1 MTASNTRPPVARP
14 VRILAVADSDSYL
27 KWGAATLA
35 TLTDVGV
42 LELVLL
48 RSPILPSP
56 DQRAAAVAG
65 TPFARVDVP
74 VLTPR
79 ALRAHLRMTD
89 PDVVLLSATGP
100 VAELVVRI
108 VERADARAGRRR
120 PTRATTGS
128 AADRAVEPDAGLR
141 PTTGT
146 ERARASGAAAPRS
159 RRPALVGG
167 LPGMS
172 YPATLRAL
180 RFRAGQDAF
189 VVHSQRERREFAAVA
204 DVLGLDL
211 SVALAP
217 LPFLPAPHVVTP
229 RTQVPPD
236 SEPLDAMPHD
246 AAPRDAS
253 RTATTCGAPGHDSA
267 SLRAAPAATHR
278 ATAAT
283 QGAPL
288 SRVVFAPQAK
298 MPVTRPH
305 RVQILEALARLA
317 AARPGVDIVVKVRG
331 LAGEAQ
337 THHED
342 LPFDALLADLVASG
356 SVPQGALRVATGPLS
371 DQLVPGSALVTVSS
385 TAALESLAAGVPTLV
400 LEDFGVNERMLNAV
414 FLGSGCLGTL
424 DDLAAGRFGVP
435 DQAWLDDNYLHMSPS
450 ELPALVRQLA
460 DARRAGSLVPPA
472 ASRRDG
478 VVLGRSR
485 RRLARTLVRSQAPT
499 PVLTLLALPR
509 STRQALRQALRPAGR
524 RVIAR

>member
-1 MTASNTRPPVARP
+1 MTASPSRTPGARP
-14 VRILAVADSDSYL
+14 VRVLAVADSDSYL

-35 TLTDVGV
+35 TLAGVGETD
-42 LELVLL
+42 LVLL

-56 DQRAAAVAG
+56 EQRAAAVAG
-65 TPFARVDVP
+65 SPFEGVDVP

-79 ALRAHLRMTD
+79 SLRARLRSTD

-100 VAELVVRI
+100 VAELVVGI
-108 VERADARAGRRR
+108 VEREDARAGVR
-120 PTRATTGS
+120 PRT
-128 AADRAVEPDAGLR
+128 
-141 PTTGT
+141 
-146 ERARASGAAAPRS
+146 APRS

-189 VVHSQRERREFAAVA
+189 VVHSRRERREFAAVA

-211 SVALAP
+211 PVALAP
-217 LPFLPAPHVVTP
+217 LPFLPARAAAGAGTPP
-229 RTQVPPD
+229 RT
-236 SEPLDAMPHD
+236 
-246 AAPRDAS
+246 
-253 RTATTCGAPGHDSA
+253 
-267 SLRAAPAATHR
+267 APA
-278 ATAAT
+278 TAPEV
-283 QGAPL
+283 PL

-298 MPVTRPH
+298 MPVIRAH
-305 RVQILEALARLA
+305 RERILLTLARLA
-317 AARPGVDIVVKVRG
+317 AARPEIDVVVKVRG

-356 SVPQGALRVATGPLS
+356 HVPPGALRVATGPLA

-424 DDLAAGRFGVP
+424 DDLAAGHFGVP
-435 DQAWLDDNYLHMSPS
+435 DPTWLDDNYLHPSPS
-450 ELPALVRQLA
+450 ELPTLVRRLA
-460 DARRAGSLVPPA
+460 DARRAGALVPPA
-472 ASRRDG
+472 AARRDG
-478 VVLGRSR
+478 VVLGRAR
-485 RRLARTLVRSQAPT
+485 RRLARTYVRSQAPA
-499 PVLTLLALPR
+499 PVLALLGLPR
-509 STRQALRQALRPAGR
+509 RTRQALRRAGR
-524 RVIAR
+524 RAVAR

>member
-1 MTASNTRPPVARP
+1 MTASTTRPPVARP

-79 ALRAHLRMTD
+79 ALRAHLRETD

-108 VERADARAGRRR
+108 VERADAGAGRRR

-204 DVLGLDL
+204 DVLGLEL
-211 SVALAP
+211 PVALAP
-217 LPFLPAPHVVTP
+217 LPFLPAPHVVAP

-236 SEPLDAMPHD
+236 GAPLDAMSL
-246 AAPRDAS
+246 DAS
-253 RTATTCGAPGHDSA
+253 RTAPTSGAPGHDSA
-267 SLRAAPAATHR
+267 SLRTAPAATHR
-278 ATAAT
+278 
-283 QGAPL
+283 APL

-317 AARPGVDIVVKVRG
+317 AARPDVDVVVKVRG

-435 DQAWLDDNYLHMSPS
+435 DPTWLDDNYLHMSPS

-499 PVLTLLALPR
+499 PVLTLLGLPR
-509 STRQALRQALRPAGR
+509 STRQALRQALRTAGR
-524 RVIAR
+524 SVIAR